1 MLHPVLAT
9 MTGMSE
15 PSDPVAMVRAG
26 YDALS
31 YRYRADDA
39 EAGQYAPWL
48 AELSAILSP
57 HSRILD
63 LGCGC
68 GVPVAR
74 DLTAAGHRVTGVDLS
89 DVQIERARRLVQA
102 ASFIR
107 ADATE
112 LELPA
117 RSFEAVVALY
127 SMIHIPL
134 SQQPDLLNRMAGWLV
149 PDGTLLMTTG
159 WRAWTGTE
167 DGWLGGDTSM
177 WWSHADVETYRG
189 WLAEAGLRVLREEF
203 VPEGDG
209 GHSLF
214 WARR

>member
-1 MLHPVLAT
+1 MLLAAIAT
-9 MTGMSE
+9 MTSMRE
-15 PSDPVAMVRAG
+15 PTDPVATVRAG

-48 AELSAILSP
+48 AELLTILSP
-57 HSRILD
+57 RSRILD
-63 LGCGC
+63 LGSGC

-74 DLTAAGHRVTGVDLS
+74 DLTAAAHQVTGVDLS
-89 DVQIERARRLVQA
+89 DVQIERARQLVPA

-112 LELPA
+112 LELPE

-134 SQQPDLLNRMAGWLV
+134 SEQPDLLNKMAGWLV
-149 PDGTLLMTTG
+149 LHGTLLMTTG
-159 WRAWTGTE
+159 WRAWTGID
-167 DGWLGGDTSM
+167 DGWLGGDTTM
-177 WWSHADVETYRG
+177 WWSHADVATYRG
-189 WLAEAGLRVLREEF
+189 WLAGAGLRVVREEF

>member
-1 MLHPVLAT
+1 
-9 MTGMSE
+9 MTSMSE
-15 PSDPVAMVRAG
+15 PTDPVATVRAG

-39 EAGQYAPWL
+39 ETGQYAPWL
-48 AELSAILSP
+48 AELLAILSP
-57 HSRILD
+57 RSRILD

-68 GVPVAR
+68 GVPAAR
-74 DLTAAGHRVTGVDLS
+74 DLTAAGHQVTGVDLS
-89 DVQIERARRLVQA
+89 DVQIERARQLVPA

-112 LELPA
+112 LKLPV

-134 SQQPDLLNRMAGWLV
+134 SEQPDLLNRMADWLV

-167 DGWLGGDTSM
+167 DGWLGGDTTM
-177 WWSHADVETYRG
+177 WWSHADVATYRG
-189 WLAEAGLRVLREEF
+189 WLAEAGLRVVREEF